1 MKARLWVED
10 REIRAVNTGDGF
22 VTISKGNV
30 GLIVIARPNERVLS
44 LMQQI
49 IDASEPLEV
58 EDK

>member
-1 MKARLWVED
+1 MKARLWRED
-10 REIRAVNTGDGF
+10 KDVRSINTGDGF
-22 VTISKGNV
+22 VTISKGNI
-30 GLIVIARPNERVLS
+30 GIIVIARPNERVLS